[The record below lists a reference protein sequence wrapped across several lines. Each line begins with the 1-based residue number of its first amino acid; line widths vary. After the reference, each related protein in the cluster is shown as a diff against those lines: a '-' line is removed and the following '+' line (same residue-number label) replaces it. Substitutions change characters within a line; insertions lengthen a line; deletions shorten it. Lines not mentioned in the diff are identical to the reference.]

1 MASSKLLKE
10 AIADAKAVRETALA
24 NAKIQLEEAFTPRLK
39 SMLSQK
45 LRAEAEDMK
54 SDEDEVTEAYG
65 DDEEKEE
72 KVEEDYSS
80 SNIGAGNG
88 GTTSGQ
94 NNKKP
99 SYHDAGAEDKLAAA
113 DVTST
118 SKKPEAEVEEYE
130 FTKSITEESGEEE
143 DLASG
148 DVKFAT
154 EGDEMSDD
162 EMSPN
167 TAMDNEAEYGDE
179 DQSQDQSEDDLD
191 LEQIIKE
198 LEQELH
204 YGDNEMEE
212 ESDEDNIDSEEDN
225 IDSDEFDQMGEEAD
239 DVDTA
244 MDAED
249 PHAVMAKEG
258 EENDEEEMNIE
269 EIIKELEDEEKA
281 EEDKKEK
288 VEESKKLKK
297 ELAEAISVIKSLK
310 STINEVNLLN
320 AKLLFSNKLF
330 RSYNLTNEQK
340 SKVIDSLD
348 RTTNVRE
355 VKLVYS
361 TLAESMKFSNSSTKK
376 AVKQI
381 AEGASRV
388 QKSTKPTAQS
398 VISES
403 TSYANRFKELAGI
416 LK

>member
-45 LRAEAEDMK
+45 LRAEAEDME
-54 SDEDEVTEAYG
+54 SDEDEMKEVYG
-65 DDEEKEE
+65 EDDEKEE
-72 KVEEDYSS
+72 DKMEEDYNS
-80 SNIGAGNG
+80 SNIGAGTG

-99 SYHDAGAEDKLAAA
+99 TEHNAGAEDKLGAA

-118 SKKPEAEVEEYE
+118 SKKPEAEVEDYTFE
-130 FTKSITEESGEEE
+130 KSITEENGEDGE
-143 DLASG
+143 DLTANTNP
-148 DVKFAT
+148 FAKE
-154 EGDEMSDD
+154 EGAEDEFGAQDD
-162 EMSPN
+162 
-167 TAMDNEAEYGDE
+167 
-179 DQSQDQSEDDLD
+179 QQSEDDLD
-191 LEQIIKE
+191 LEAIIKE
-198 LEQELH
+198 LEDELH
-204 YGDNEMEE
+204 GGSDDMESE
-212 ESDEDNIDSEEDN
+212 DDYNAMGHDDVQAEAADEVDTVMNADEPDAVIAQNESDD
-225 IDSDEFDQMGEEAD
+225 
-239 DVDTA
+239 
-244 MDAED
+244 
-249 PHAVMAKEG
+249 
-258 EENDEEEMNIE
+258 NDEDDKDDMNIE

-281 EEDKKEK
+281 EEDEKEK
-288 VEESKKLKK
+288 VEESKRLKK

-348 RTTNVRE
+348 RTNTVRE

-361 TLAESMKFSNSSTKK
+361 TLAESMKFATNSPKK
-376 AVKQI
+376 SSKPM

-388 QKSTKPTAQS
+388 QTSTKPSAQKAI
-398 VISES
+398 VSEG
-403 TSYANRFKELAGI
+403 TTYANRFKELAGI

>member
-45 LRAEAEDMK
+45 LRAEAEDME
-54 SDEDEVTEAYG
+54 SDEDEMKEAYG

-72 KVEEDYSS
+72 DKMEEDYNS
-80 SNIGAGNG
+80 SNIGAGTG

-99 SYHDAGAEDKLAAA
+99 TEHNAGAEDKLGAA

-118 SKKPEAEVEEYE
+118 SKKPEAEVEDYKFE
-130 FTKSITEESGEEE
+130 KSITEE
-143 DLASG
+143 
-148 DVKFAT
+148 
-154 EGDEMSDD
+154 EGDEEEMKEGDEYGNDD
-162 EMSPN
+162 EQQMESD
-167 TAMDNEAEYGDE
+167 MDNMDGENGADN
-179 DQSQDQSEDDLD
+179 QQSEDDLD
-191 LEQIIKE
+191 LEAIIKE
-198 LEQELH
+198 LEDELH
-204 YGDNEMEE
+204 GGSDDMESE
-212 ESDEDNIDSEEDN
+212 DDYNAMGHDDVQDESADEVDTVMNADEPDAVIARNESDDKDED
-225 IDSDEFDQMGEEAD
+225 D
-239 DVDTA
+239 D
-244 MDAED
+244 
-249 PHAVMAKEG
+249 
-258 EENDEEEMNIE
+258 MNIE

-281 EEDKKEK
+281 EEEEKEK

-348 RTTNVRE
+348 RTNTVRE

-361 TLAESMKFSNSSTKK
+361 TLAESMKFATNSPKK
-376 AVKQI
+376 SAKPM

-388 QKSTKPTAQS
+388 QTSTKPTAQKS
-398 VISES
+398 IVSEG
-403 TSYANRFKELAGI
+403 TTYANRFKELAGI

>member
-80 SNIGAGNG
+80 SNIGAGTG

-99 SYHDAGAEDKLAAA
+99 TYHDAGAEDELSAAG
-113 DVTST
+113 VTST
-118 SKKPEAEVEEYE
+118 SKKPEAEVEDYTFE
-130 FTKSITEESGEEE
+130 KSITEVEGEEE
-143 DLASG
+143 EE
-148 DVKFAT
+148 KEMK
-154 EGDEMSDD
+154 EGEDMESDSNTDNVDEYGHDD
-162 EMSPN
+162 ES
-167 TAMDNEAEYGDE
+167 E
-179 DQSQDQSEDDLD
+179 DQSEDDLD

-212 ESDEDNIDSEEDN
+212 ESEEDN
-225 IDSDEFDQMGEEAD
+225 IDSDEFEKMGEDAD

-281 EEDKKEK
+281 EEDEKEK
-288 VEESKKLKK
+288 VEESKRLKK

-361 TLAESMKFSNSSTKK
+361 TLAESMKFSNASTKK

-388 QKSTKPTAQS
+388 QKSTKPTTQE
-398 VISES
+398 VISEG

>member
-45 LRAEAEDMK
+45 LRAEAEDME
-54 SDEDEVTEAYG
+54 SDEDEMKEVYG
-65 DDEEKEE
+65 EDDEKEE
-72 KVEEDYSS
+72 DKMEEDYNS
-80 SNIGAGNG
+80 SNIGAGTG

-99 SYHDAGAEDKLAAA
+99 TEHNAGAEDKLGAA

-118 SKKPEAEVEEYE
+118 SKKPEAEVEDYKFE
-130 FTKSITEESGEEE
+130 KSITEEEGDEE
-143 DLASG
+143 DLTA
-148 DVKFAT
+148 DTNPFAKE
-154 EGDEMSDD
+154 EGEEDEFGAQDD
-162 EMSPN
+162 
-167 TAMDNEAEYGDE
+167 
-179 DQSQDQSEDDLD
+179 QQSEDDLD
-191 LEQIIKE
+191 LEAIIKE
-198 LEQELH
+198 LEDELH
-204 YGDNEMEE
+204 GGSDDMESE
-212 ESDEDNIDSEEDN
+212 DDYNAMGHDDVQDESADEVDTVMNADEPDAVIARNESDDKDEDDK
-225 IDSDEFDQMGEEAD
+225 D
-239 DVDTA
+239 D
-244 MDAED
+244 
-249 PHAVMAKEG
+249 
-258 EENDEEEMNIE
+258 MNIE

-281 EEDKKEK
+281 EEDEKEK
-288 VEESKKLKK
+288 VEESKRLKK

-340 SKVIDSLD
+340 AKVIDALD
-348 RTTNVRE
+348 RTNTVRE

-361 TLAESMKFSNSSTKK
+361 TLGESMKFATNSPKK
-376 AVKQI
+376 SAKPM

-388 QKSTKPTAQS
+388 QTSTKPTAQKEI
-398 VISES
+398 VSES
-403 TSYANRFKELAGI
+403 TTYANRFKELAGI

>member
-45 LRAEAEDMK
+45 LRAEAEDK
-54 SDEDEVTEAYG
+54 ESEEDEMKEAYG
-65 DDEEKEE
+65 DDEEKEDAD
-72 KVEEDYSS
+72 KMDEDYGS

-88 GTTSGQ
+88 GTNSGQ

-99 SYHDAGAEDKLAAA
+99 TEHDAASEEEHGAA

-118 SKKPEAEVEEYE
+118 SKSPEAEVEDYE
-130 FTKSITEESGEEE
+130 FAKSITEADGEEE

-154 EGDEMSDD
+154 EADEF
-162 EMSPN
+162 
-167 TAMDNEAEYGDE
+167 GGE
-179 DQSQDQSEDDLD
+179 DQPEMDDDDDDDDQSEDDLD
-191 LEQIIKE
+191 LEAIIKE

-204 YGDNEMEE
+204 GGEEDVYGEE
-212 ESDEDNIDSEEDN
+212 EDPSAY
-225 IDSDEFDQMGEEAD
+225 DQMGHDQNEAAD
-239 DVDTA
+239 DVDVA
-244 MDAED
+244 MDADKVDATIAKNESED
-249 PHAVMAKEG
+249 KK
-258 EENDEEEMNIE
+258 DDEEMNIE
-269 EIIKELEDEEKA
+269 EIIKELEEEEKA
-281 EEDKKEK
+281 EEEEKEK
-288 VEESKKLKK
+288 MEELKAMK
-297 ELAEAISVIKSLK
+297 AELAEAMKVIKTLK

-320 AKLLFSNKLF
+320 AKLLYSNKLF
-330 RSYNLTNEQK
+330 RSYSLTNEQK

-348 RTTNVRE
+348 RTSSVRE

-361 TLAESMKFSNSSTKK
+361 TLAESMKFANTSK
-376 AVKQI
+376 ASKVVKPI

-388 QKSTKPTAQS
+388 QKSTKPSDAKI
-398 VISES
+398 ISES
-403 TSYANRFKELAGI
+403 VTYAARFKELAGI

>member
-45 LRAEAEDMK
+45 LRAEAADAEAEED
-54 SDEDEVTEAYG
+54 D
-65 DDEEKEE
+65 KEE
-72 KVEEDYSS
+72 DKMEEDYNS

-99 SYHDAGAEDKLAAA
+99 TEHNAGAEDKLGAA

-118 SKKPEAEVEEYE
+118 SKKPEAEVEDYE
-130 FTKSITEESGEEE
+130 FEKSITEESGEEE

-154 EGDEMSDD
+154 EADEFGNDDQQQHAEPDADNAGGESD
-162 EMSPN
+162 
-167 TAMDNEAEYGDE
+167 MDADN
-179 DQSQDQSEDDLD
+179 QQSEDDLD
-191 LEQIIKE
+191 LEAIIKE
-198 LEQELH
+198 LEDELH
-204 YGDNEMEE
+204 GGSDDME
-212 ESDEDNIDSEEDN
+212 SEDDYNA
-225 IDSDEFDQMGEEAD
+225 MGHD
-239 DVDTA
+239 DVQQDEA
-244 MDAED
+244 ADEVDVDMHAAD
-249 PHAVMAKEG
+249 PNRVIAQHEG
-258 EENDEEEMNIE
+258 EEKKDDDDDMNIE
-269 EIIKELEDEEKA
+269 EIIKELEEEEKA
-281 EEDKKEK
+281 EEEEKEK
-288 VEESKKLKK
+288 VEESKRLKA

-348 RTTNVRE
+348 RTNTVRE

-361 TLAESMKFSNSSTKK
+361 TLAESMKFATNSPKK
-376 AVKQI
+376 SSKPM

-388 QKSTKPTAQS
+388 QTSTKPTAQKEI
-398 VISES
+398 VSEG
-403 TSYANRFKELAGI
+403 TTYANRFKELAGI

>member
-45 LRAEAEDMK
+45 LRAEAEDK
-54 SDEDEVTEAYG
+54 ESEEDEMKEAYG
-65 DDEEKEE
+65 EDDEKEE
-72 KVEEDYSS
+72 DKMEEDYNS
-80 SNIGAGNG
+80 SNIGAGTG

-99 SYHDAGAEDKLAAA
+99 TEHNAGAEDKLGAA

-118 SKKPEAEVEEYE
+118 SKKPEAEVEDYKFE
-130 FTKSITEESGEEE
+130 KSITEEEGDEE
-143 DLASG
+143 DLTA
-148 DVKFAT
+148 DTNPFAKE
-154 EGDEMSDD
+154 EGEEDEFGAQDD
-162 EMSPN
+162 
-167 TAMDNEAEYGDE
+167 
-179 DQSQDQSEDDLD
+179 QQSEDDLD
-191 LEQIIKE
+191 LEAIIKE
-198 LEQELH
+198 LEDELH
-204 YGDNEMEE
+204 GGSDDMESE
-212 ESDEDNIDSEEDN
+212 DDYNAMGHDDVQDESADEVDTVMNADEPDAVIARNESDD
-225 IDSDEFDQMGEEAD
+225 
-239 DVDTA
+239 
-244 MDAED
+244 
-249 PHAVMAKEG
+249 
-258 EENDEEEMNIE
+258 NDEDDKDDMNIE

-281 EEDKKEK
+281 EEEEKEK
-288 VEESKKLKK
+288 VEESKRLKK

-348 RTTNVRE
+348 RTNTVRE

-361 TLAESMKFSNSSTKK
+361 TLAESMKFATNSPKK
-376 AVKQI
+376 SAKPM

-388 QKSTKPTAQS
+388 QTSTKPTAQKEI
-398 VISES
+398 VSES
-403 TSYANRFKELAGI
+403 TTYANRFKELAGI

>member
-45 LRAEAEDMK
+45 LRAEAEDME
-54 SDEDEVTEAYG
+54 SDEDEMKEAYG
-65 DDEEKEE
+65 DDEEKEEE

-80 SNIGAGNG
+80 SNIGAGTG

-99 SYHDAGAEDKLAAA
+99 TYHDAGAEDELGAAG
-113 DVTST
+113 VTST

-130 FTKSITEESGEEE
+130 FTKSITEADDEDEDEKSKEVNESDYEN
-143 DLASG
+143 
-148 DVKFAT
+148 
-154 EGDEMSDD
+154 SDD
-162 EMSPN
+162 EESKMN
-167 TAMDNEAEYGDE
+167 NEMHGDE
-179 DQSQDQSEDDLD
+179 DEMEEEQSEDDLD
-191 LEQIIKE
+191 LESIIRE

-212 ESDEDNIDSEEDN
+212 ESDEDN

-244 MDAED
+244 MDAD
-249 PHAVMAKEG
+249 NPNAVYAKEG

-269 EIIKELEDEEKA
+269 EIIKELEEEEKA
-281 EEDKKEK
+281 EEEEKEK
-288 VEESKKLKK
+288 VEENKVLKA

-361 TLAESMKFSNSSTKK
+361 TLAESMKFSNASTKK

-388 QKSTKPTAQS
+388 QKSTKPTTQS
-398 VISES
+398 VISEG

>member
-45 LRAEAEDMK
+45 LRAEAEDK
-54 SDEDEVTEAYG
+54 ESEEDEMTEAYG

-72 KVEEDYSS
+72 DKMEEDYNS
-80 SNIGAGNG
+80 SNIGAGTG

-99 SYHDAGAEDKLAAA
+99 TEHNAGAEDKLGAA

-118 SKKPEAEVEEYE
+118 SKKPEAEVEDYTFE
-130 FTKSITEESGEEE
+130 KSITEE
-143 DLASG
+143 
-148 DVKFAT
+148 
-154 EGDEMSDD
+154 EGDEEEMKEGDEYGNDD
-162 EMSPN
+162 EQQMESD
-167 TAMDNEAEYGDE
+167 MDNMDGENGADN
-179 DQSQDQSEDDLD
+179 QQSEDDLD
-191 LEQIIKE
+191 LEAIIKE
-198 LEQELH
+198 LEDELH
-204 YGDNEMEE
+204 GGSDDME
-212 ESDEDNIDSEEDN
+212 ESDEDDYNAMGHDDVQ
-225 IDSDEFDQMGEEAD
+225 DESAD
-239 DVDTA
+239 EVDTA
-244 MDAED
+244 MNADEPDAVIARNESDDKDED
-249 PHAVMAKEG
+249 
-258 EENDEEEMNIE
+258 DDMNIE

-281 EEDKKEK
+281 EEEEKEK
-288 VEESKKLKK
+288 VEESKRLKK

-348 RTTNVRE
+348 RTNTVRE

-361 TLAESMKFSNSSTKK
+361 TLAESMKFATNSPKK
-376 AVKQI
+376 SAKPM

-388 QKSTKPTAQS
+388 QTSTKPTAQKS
-398 VISES
+398 IVSEG
-403 TSYANRFKELAGI
+403 TTYANRFKELAGI

>member
-45 LRAEAEDMK
+45 LRAEAEDK
-54 SDEDEVTEAYG
+54 ESDEDEMKEAYG
-65 DDEEKEE
+65 EDDEKEE
-72 KVEEDYSS
+72 DKMEEDYNS
-80 SNIGAGNG
+80 SNIGAGKG

-99 SYHDAGAEDKLAAA
+99 TEHNAGAEDKLSAA

-118 SKKPEAEVEEYE
+118 SKKPEAEVEDYE
-130 FTKSITEESGEEE
+130 FEKSITEE
-143 DLASG
+143 
-148 DVKFAT
+148 
-154 EGDEMSDD
+154 EGDEEEEMKEGDEYGNDD
-162 EMSPN
+162 EQQMESD
-167 TAMDNEAEYGDE
+167 MDNMNGDNDGAD
-179 DQSQDQSEDDLD
+179 DQQSKDDLD
-191 LEQIIKE
+191 LEAIIKE
-198 LEQELH
+198 LEDELH
-204 YGDNEMEE
+204 GGSDDME
-212 ESDEDNIDSEEDN
+212 SEDDYNAMGHDDVQED
-225 IDSDEFDQMGEEAD
+225 AD
-239 DVDTA
+239 DVDTYMQA
-244 MDAED
+244 DKPDAVIAKNESDDKDED
-249 PHAVMAKEG
+249 DK
-258 EENDEEEMNIE
+258 DDMNIE

-281 EEDKKEK
+281 EEEEKEK
-288 VEESKKLKK
+288 VEESKRLKK

-348 RTTNVRE
+348 RTNTVRE

-361 TLAESMKFSNSSTKK
+361 TLAESMKFATNSPKK
-376 AVKQI
+376 SSKPM

-388 QKSTKPTAQS
+388 QTSTKPSTQKTI
-398 VISES
+398 VSEG
-403 TSYANRFKELAGI
+403 TTYANRFKELAGI

>member
-45 LRAEAEDMK
+45 LRAEAEDME
-54 SDEDEVTEAYG
+54 SDEDEMKEAYG
-65 DDEEKEE
+65 DDDEKEE
-72 KVEEDYSS
+72 DKMEEDYNS
-80 SNIGAGNG
+80 SNIGAGTG

-99 SYHDAGAEDKLAAA
+99 TEHNAGAEDKLGAA

-118 SKKPEAEVEEYE
+118 SKKPEAEVEDYTFE
-130 FTKSITEESGEEE
+130 KSITEE
-143 DLASG
+143 
-148 DVKFAT
+148 
-154 EGDEMSDD
+154 EGDEEEMKEGDEYGNDD
-162 EMSPN
+162 EQQMESD
-167 TAMDNEAEYGDE
+167 MDNMDGENGADN
-179 DQSQDQSEDDLD
+179 QQSEDDLD
-191 LEQIIKE
+191 LEAIIKE
-198 LEQELH
+198 LEDELH
-204 YGDNEMEE
+204 GGSDDME
-212 ESDEDNIDSEEDN
+212 ESDEDDYNAMGHDDVQ
-225 IDSDEFDQMGEEAD
+225 DESAD
-239 DVDTA
+239 EVDTA
-244 MDAED
+244 MNADEPDAVIARNESDDKDED
-249 PHAVMAKEG
+249 
-258 EENDEEEMNIE
+258 DDMNIE

-281 EEDKKEK
+281 EEEEKEK

-348 RTTNVRE
+348 RTNTVRE

-361 TLAESMKFSNSSTKK
+361 TLAESMKFATNSPKK
-376 AVKQI
+376 SAKPM

-388 QKSTKPTAQS
+388 QTSTKPTAQKS
-398 VISES
+398 IVSEG
-403 TSYANRFKELAGI
+403 TTYANRFKELAGI

>member
-45 LRAEAEDMK
+45 LRAEAEDK
-54 SDEDEVTEAYG
+54 ASDEDEMKEAYG

-72 KVEEDYSS
+72 DKMEEDYNS
-80 SNIGAGNG
+80 SNIGAGSG

-99 SYHDAGAEDKLAAA
+99 TEHNAGAEDKLGAA

-118 SKKPEAEVEEYE
+118 SKKPEAEVEDYKFE
-130 FTKSITEESGEEE
+130 KSITEENDEEE
-143 DLASG
+143 EL
-148 DVKFAT
+148 AT
-154 EGDEMSDD
+154 EGDEYGNDDQQQHAEPDADNAGGASDYD
-162 EMSPN
+162 
-167 TAMDNEAEYGDE
+167 ADN
-179 DQSQDQSEDDLD
+179 QQSEDDLD
-191 LEQIIKE
+191 LEAIIKE
-198 LEQELH
+198 LEDELH
-204 YGDNEMEE
+204 GGSDDMESE
-212 ESDEDNIDSEEDN
+212 DDYNAMGHDDVQDESADEVDTVMNADEPDAVIARNESDDKDED
-225 IDSDEFDQMGEEAD
+225 D
-239 DVDTA
+239 D
-244 MDAED
+244 
-249 PHAVMAKEG
+249 
-258 EENDEEEMNIE
+258 MNIE

-281 EEDKKEK
+281 EEDEKEK
-288 VEESKKLKK
+288 VEESKRLKK

-348 RTTNVRE
+348 RTNTVRE

-361 TLAESMKFSNSSTKK
+361 TLAESMKFATNSPKK
-376 AVKQI
+376 SSKPM

-388 QKSTKPTAQS
+388 QTSTKPTAQKAI
-398 VISES
+398 VSEG
-403 TSYANRFKELAGI
+403 TTYANRFKELAGI

>member
-45 LRAEAEDMK
+45 LRAEAEDK
-54 SDEDEVTEAYG
+54 ESEEDEMTEAYG

-72 KVEEDYSS
+72 DKMEEDYNS
-80 SNIGAGNG
+80 SNIGAGTG

-99 SYHDAGAEDKLAAA
+99 TEHNAGAEDKLGAA

-118 SKKPEAEVEEYE
+118 SKKPEAEVEDYKFE
-130 FTKSITEESGEEE
+130 KSITEEEGEEE
-143 DLASG
+143 DLTA
-148 DVKFAT
+148 DTNPFAKE
-154 EGDEMSDD
+154 EGEEDEFGAQDD
-162 EMSPN
+162 
-167 TAMDNEAEYGDE
+167 
-179 DQSQDQSEDDLD
+179 QQSEDDLD
-191 LEQIIKE
+191 LEAIIKE
-198 LEQELH
+198 LEDELH
-204 YGDNEMEE
+204 GGSDDMESE
-212 ESDEDNIDSEEDN
+212 DDYNAMGHDDVQDESADEVDTVMNADEPDAVIARNESDDKDEDDK
-225 IDSDEFDQMGEEAD
+225 D
-239 DVDTA
+239 D
-244 MDAED
+244 
-249 PHAVMAKEG
+249 
-258 EENDEEEMNIE
+258 MNIE

-281 EEDKKEK
+281 EEDEKEK
-288 VEESKKLKK
+288 VEESKRLKK

-348 RTTNVRE
+348 RTNTVRE

-361 TLAESMKFSNSSTKK
+361 TLAESMKFATNSPKK
-376 AVKQI
+376 SAKPM

-388 QKSTKPTAQS
+388 QTSTKPTAQKEI
-398 VISES
+398 VSES
-403 TSYANRFKELAGI
+403 TTYANRFKELAGI

>member
-45 LRAEAEDMK
+45 LRAEAEDME
-54 SDEDEVTEAYG
+54 SEEDEMKEVYG
-65 DDEEKEE
+65 EDDEKEE
-72 KVEEDYSS
+72 DKMEEDYNS
-80 SNIGAGNG
+80 SNIGAGTG

-99 SYHDAGAEDKLAAA
+99 TEHNAGAEDKLGAA

-118 SKKPEAEVEEYE
+118 SKKPEAEVEDYTFE
-130 FTKSITEESGEEE
+130 KSITEESGEEE

-179 DQSQDQSEDDLD
+179 DQSEDDLD

-204 YGDNEMEE
+204 YGDNEME
-212 ESDEDNIDSEEDN
+212 DESEEDN
-225 IDSDEFDQMGEEAD
+225 IDSDEFEKMGEEAD

-269 EIIKELEDEEKA
+269 EIIKELEEEEKA

-288 VEESKKLKK
+288 VEESNRLKK

-310 STINEVNLLN
+310 STINEVR
-320 AKLLFSNKLF
+320 AK
-330 RSYNLTNEQK
+330 
-340 SKVIDSLD
+340 I
-348 RTTNVRE
+348 
-355 VKLVYS
+355 
-361 TLAESMKFSNSSTKK
+361 
-376 AVKQI
+376 
-381 AEGASRV
+381 
-388 QKSTKPTAQS
+388 
-398 VISES
+398 
-403 TSYANRFKELAGI
+403 
-416 LK
+416 

>member
-45 LRAEAEDMK
+45 LRAEAEDME
-54 SDEDEVTEAYG
+54 SDEDEMKEAYG

-72 KVEEDYSS
+72 DKMEEDYNS
-80 SNIGAGNG
+80 SNIGAGTG

-99 SYHDAGAEDKLAAA
+99 TEHNAGAEDKLGAA

-118 SKKPEAEVEEYE
+118 SKKPEAEVEDYTFE
-130 FTKSITEESGEEE
+130 KSITEE
-143 DLASG
+143 
-148 DVKFAT
+148 
-154 EGDEMSDD
+154 EGDEEEMKEGDEYGNDD
-162 EMSPN
+162 EQQME
-167 TAMDNEAEYGDE
+167 ADMDNMDGENGADN
-179 DQSQDQSEDDLD
+179 QQSEDDLD
-191 LEQIIKE
+191 LEAIIKE
-198 LEQELH
+198 LEDELH
-204 YGDNEMEE
+204 GGSDDME
-212 ESDEDNIDSEEDN
+212 ESDEDDYNAMGHDDVQ
-225 IDSDEFDQMGEEAD
+225 DESAD
-239 DVDTA
+239 EVDTA
-244 MDAED
+244 MNADEPDAVIARNESDDKDED
-249 PHAVMAKEG
+249 
-258 EENDEEEMNIE
+258 DDMNIE

-281 EEDKKEK
+281 EEEEKEK

-348 RTTNVRE
+348 RTNTVRE

-361 TLAESMKFSNSSTKK
+361 TLAESMKFATNSPKK
-376 AVKQI
+376 SAKPM

-388 QKSTKPTAQS
+388 QTSTKPTAQKS
-398 VISES
+398 IVSEG
-403 TSYANRFKELAGI
+403 TTYANRFKELAGI

>member
-45 LRAEAEDMK
+45 LRAEAEDME
-54 SDEDEVTEAYG
+54 SEEDEMKEAYG

-72 KVEEDYSS
+72 KVEEEYSS
-80 SNIGAGNG
+80 SNIGAGDG

-99 SYHDAGAEDKLAAA
+99 SYHDAGAEDKLGAAG
-113 DVTST
+113 VTST

-130 FTKSITEESGEEE
+130 FAKSITEADGEEE

-154 EGDEMSDD
+154 EGDEFDQEHSDD
-162 EMSPN
+162 EQSTMN
-167 TAMDNEAEYGDE
+167 NEMEGNEDE
-179 DQSQDQSEDDLD
+179 MQNEPTEDDLD
-191 LEQIIKE
+191 LESIIRE

-212 ESDEDNIDSEEDN
+212 ESEEDN

-244 MDAED
+244 MDAD
-249 PHAVMAKEG
+249 NPHVVIAKEG

-269 EIIKELEDEEKA
+269 EIIKELEEEEKA
-281 EEDKKEK
+281 EEDEKEK
-288 VEESKKLKK
+288 VEENAKLKA

-361 TLAESMKFSNSSTKK
+361 TLAESMKFSNTSAKK

-398 VISES
+398 VISEG

>member
-45 LRAEAEDMK
+45 LRAEAEDK
-54 SDEDEVTEAYG
+54 AN
-65 DDEEKEE
+65 DEEKEDAD
-72 KVEEDYSS
+72 KMEEEYSS

-99 SYHDAGAEDKLAAA
+99 SEHNAASEEEHGAA
-113 DVTST
+113 DVKST
-118 SKKPEAEVEEYE
+118 SGKPEAEVEDYE
-130 FTKSITEESGEEE
+130 FEKSITEANGEEE

-154 EGDEMSDD
+154 EAEEFGGEDHQEPDADNAGGESDYD
-162 EMSPN
+162 
-167 TAMDNEAEYGDE
+167 ADN
-179 DQSQDQSEDDLD
+179 QSEDDLD
-191 LEQIIKE
+191 LESIIRE

-204 YGDNEMEE
+204 GGEG
-212 ESDEDNIDSEEDN
+212 EDNIDGSEYDAMGHDQNDMENEAADEVDVAMHADKPDAVIAQNESDDKDED
-225 IDSDEFDQMGEEAD
+225 D
-239 DVDTA
+239 D
-244 MDAED
+244 
-249 PHAVMAKEG
+249 
-258 EENDEEEMNIE
+258 MNIE
-269 EIIKELEDEEKA
+269 EIIKELEEEEKA
-281 EEDKKEK
+281 EEEEKEK
-288 VEESKKLKK
+288 VEENKKLQA
-297 ELAEAISVIKSLK
+297 ELKEAISVIKTLRA
-310 STINEVNLLN
+310 TINEVNLLN

-340 SKVIDSLD
+340 SRVIDSLD
-348 RTTNVRE
+348 RTNSVRE

-361 TLAESMKFSNSSTKK
+361 TLAESMKFQSANSTAKK
-376 AVKQI
+376 VVKPI

-388 QKSTKPTAQS
+388 QASTKPSTQE
-398 VISES
+398 VISEG
-403 TSYANRFKELAGI
+403 TTFAARFKELAGI

>member
-45 LRAEAEDMK
+45 LRAEAEDME
-54 SDEDEVTEAYG
+54 SEEDEVKEAYG

-72 KVEEDYSS
+72 EKVEEEYSS
-80 SNIGAGNG
+80 SNIGAGDG

-99 SYHDAGAEDKLAAA
+99 TYHDAGAEDELSAAG
-113 DVTST
+113 VTST
-118 SKKPEAEVEEYE
+118 SKKPEAEVEDYTFE
-130 FTKSITEESGEEE
+130 KSITEVEDEDEDEKSDEVNESEHE
-143 DLASG
+143 DSE
-148 DVKFAT
+148 DEQPSMNNEM
-154 EGDEMSDD
+154 EGNEDEMQND
-162 EMSPN
+162 
-167 TAMDNEAEYGDE
+167 
-179 DQSQDQSEDDLD
+179 DQSEDDLD
-191 LEQIIKE
+191 LESIIRE

-212 ESDEDNIDSEEDN
+212 ESEEDN

-244 MDAED
+244 MDAD
-249 PHAVMAKEG
+249 NPHAVIAKEG

-281 EEDKKEK
+281 EEDEKEK
-288 VEESKKLKK
+288 VEESKRLKK

-340 SKVIDSLD
+340 SKVIVSLD

-361 TLAESMKFSNSSTKK
+361 TLAESMKFSNASTKK

-388 QKSTKPTAQS
+388 QKSTKPTTQS
-398 VISES
+398 VISEG

>member
-45 LRAEAEDMK
+45 LRAEAEDM
-54 SDEDEVTEAYG
+54 A
-65 DDEEKEE
+65 DDKEE
-72 KVEEDYSS
+72 DAEKMEEDYTS

-99 SYHDAGAEDKLAAA
+99 SEHNAGAEDELGAA

-118 SKKPEAEVEEYE
+118 SKKPEAEVEDFE
-130 FTKSITEESGEEE
+130 FAKSISEANGEEE

-154 EGDEMSDD
+154 EAEEFGGEES
-162 EMSPN
+162 EP
-167 TAMDNEAEYGDE
+167 EAEDAMGEGEYEADN
-179 DQSQDQSEDDLD
+179 QQSEDDLD
-191 LEQIIKE
+191 LEAIIKE

-204 YGDNEMEE
+204 GEG
-212 ESDEDNIDSEEDN
+212 DEDNIDGNEYDAMGH
-225 IDSDEFDQMGEEAD
+225 DQNDMENEAAD
-239 DVDTA
+239 DVDAA
-244 MDAED
+244 MHADKPDAVIAQNESED
-249 PHAVMAKEG
+249 
-258 EENDEEEMNIE
+258 NDDDDDDDEMNIE
-269 EIIKELEDEEKA
+269 EIIKELEEEEKA
-281 EEDKKEK
+281 EEEEKEK
-288 VEESKKLKK
+288 VEENAKLKA
-297 ELAEAISVIKSLK
+297 ELAEAISVIKTLK

-361 TLAESMKFSNSSTKK
+361 TLAESMKFSSQSPKK
-376 AVKQI
+376 VVKTM
-381 AEGASRV
+381 AEGTTRV
-388 QKSTKPTAQS
+388 QNSTKPSDSQI
-398 VISES
+398 ISEG
-403 TSYANRFKELAGI
+403 TTYANRFKELAGI

>member
-45 LRAEAEDMK
+45 LRAEAEDK
-54 SDEDEVTEAYG
+54 ASDEDEMKEAYG

-72 KVEEDYSS
+72 DKMEEDYNS
-80 SNIGAGNG
+80 SNIGAGSG

-99 SYHDAGAEDKLAAA
+99 TEHNAGAEDKLGAA

-118 SKKPEAEVEEYE
+118 SKKPEAEVEDYKFE
-130 FTKSITEESGEEE
+130 KSITEENDEEE
-143 DLASG
+143 EL
-148 DVKFAT
+148 AT
-154 EGDEMSDD
+154 EGDEYGNDD
-162 EMSPN
+162 EQQME
-167 TAMDNEAEYGDE
+167 ADMDNMDGGNYGAD
-179 DQSQDQSEDDLD
+179 DQQKEDDLD
-191 LEQIIKE
+191 LEAIIKE
-198 LEQELH
+198 LEDELH
-204 YGDNEMEE
+204 GGSDDMESE
-212 ESDEDNIDSEEDN
+212 DDYNAMGHDDVQDESADEVDTVMNADEPDAVIARNESDDKDED
-225 IDSDEFDQMGEEAD
+225 D
-239 DVDTA
+239 D
-244 MDAED
+244 
-249 PHAVMAKEG
+249 
-258 EENDEEEMNIE
+258 MNIE

-281 EEDKKEK
+281 EEEEKEK
-288 VEESKKLKK
+288 VEESKRLKK

-348 RTTNVRE
+348 RTNTVRE

-361 TLAESMKFSNSSTKK
+361 TLAESMKFATNSPKK
-376 AVKQI
+376 SSKPM

-388 QKSTKPTAQS
+388 QTSTKPTAQKAI
-398 VISES
+398 VSEG
-403 TSYANRFKELAGI
+403 TTYANRFKELAGI

>member
-45 LRAEAEDMK
+45 LRAEAEDK
-54 SDEDEVTEAYG
+54 ESEEDEMTEAYG

-72 KVEEDYSS
+72 DKMEEDYNS
-80 SNIGAGNG
+80 SNIGAGTG

-99 SYHDAGAEDKLAAA
+99 TEHNAGAEDKLGAA

-118 SKKPEAEVEEYE
+118 SKKPEAEVEDYTFE
-130 FTKSITEESGEEE
+130 KSITEE
-143 DLASG
+143 
-148 DVKFAT
+148 
-154 EGDEMSDD
+154 EGDEEEMKEGDEYGNDD
-162 EMSPN
+162 EQQMESD
-167 TAMDNEAEYGDE
+167 MDNMDGENGADN
-179 DQSQDQSEDDLD
+179 QQSEDDLD
-191 LEQIIKE
+191 LEAIIKE
-198 LEQELH
+198 LEDELH
-204 YGDNEMEE
+204 GGSDDMESE
-212 ESDEDNIDSEEDN
+212 DDYNAMGHDDVQDESADEVDTVMNADEPDAVIARNESDDEDDK
-225 IDSDEFDQMGEEAD
+225 D
-239 DVDTA
+239 D
-244 MDAED
+244 
-249 PHAVMAKEG
+249 
-258 EENDEEEMNIE
+258 MNIE

-281 EEDKKEK
+281 EEDEKEK
-288 VEESKKLKK
+288 VEESKRLKK

-348 RTTNVRE
+348 RTNTVRE

-361 TLAESMKFSNSSTKK
+361 TLAESMKFATNSPKK
-376 AVKQI
+376 SAKPM

-388 QKSTKPTAQS
+388 QTSTKPTAQKEI
-398 VISES
+398 VSES
-403 TSYANRFKELAGI
+403 TTYANRFKELAGI

>member
-45 LRAEAEDMK
+45 LRAEAEDME
-54 SDEDEVTEAYG
+54 SDEDEMKVVYG
-65 DDEEKEE
+65 EDDEKEE
-72 KVEEDYSS
+72 DKMEEDYNS
-80 SNIGAGNG
+80 SNIGAGTG

-99 SYHDAGAEDKLAAA
+99 TEHNAGAEDKLGAA

-118 SKKPEAEVEEYE
+118 SKKPEAEVEDYTFE
-130 FTKSITEESGEEE
+130 KSITEEEGEDGE
-143 DLASG
+143 DLTA
-148 DVKFAT
+148 DTNPFAKE
-154 EGDEMSDD
+154 EGAEDEFGAQDD
-162 EMSPN
+162 
-167 TAMDNEAEYGDE
+167 
-179 DQSQDQSEDDLD
+179 QQSEDDLD
-191 LEQIIKE
+191 LEAIIKE
-198 LEQELH
+198 LEDELH
-204 YGDNEMEE
+204 GGSDDMESE
-212 ESDEDNIDSEEDN
+212 DDYNAMGHDDVQDESADEVDTVMNADEPDAVIARNESDDKDED
-225 IDSDEFDQMGEEAD
+225 D
-239 DVDTA
+239 D
-244 MDAED
+244 
-249 PHAVMAKEG
+249 
-258 EENDEEEMNIE
+258 MNIE

-281 EEDKKEK
+281 EEDEKEK
-288 VEESKKLKK
+288 VEESKRLKK

-348 RTTNVRE
+348 RTNTVRE

-361 TLAESMKFSNSSTKK
+361 TLAESMKFATNSPKK
-376 AVKQI
+376 SSKPM

-388 QKSTKPTAQS
+388 QTSTKPSAQKAI
-398 VISES
+398 VSEG
-403 TSYANRFKELAGI
+403 TTYANRFKELAGI

>member
-45 LRAEAEDMK
+45 LRAEAEDME
-54 SDEDEVTEAYG
+54 SDKEDEMKEAYG

-72 KVEEDYSS
+72 EKVEEEYSS
-80 SNIGAGNG
+80 SNIGAGDG

-99 SYHDAGAEDKLAAA
+99 TYHDAGAEDELSAAG
-113 DVTST
+113 VTST
-118 SKKPEAEVEEYE
+118 SKKPEAEVEDYK
-130 FTKSITEESGEEE
+130 FVKSITEVEDEEE
-143 DLASG
+143 EM
-148 DVKFAT
+148 K
-154 EGDEMSDD
+154 EGEDMESD
-162 EMSPN
+162 SY
-167 TAMDNEAEYGDE
+167 TDNVDEYGHD
-179 DQSQDQSEDDLD
+179 DQSEEGQTEDDLD
-191 LEQIIKE
+191 LESIIRE

-204 YGDNEMEE
+204 NGDNEMEE
-212 ESDEDNIDSEEDN
+212 ESEEDN
-225 IDSDEFDQMGEEAD
+225 IDADEFDQMGEEAD

-244 MDAED
+244 MDAD
-249 PHAVMAKEG
+249 NPHAVIAKEG
-258 EENDEEEMNIE
+258 EDKDDEEMNIE
-269 EIIKELEDEEKA
+269 EIIKELEEEEKA
-281 EEDKKEK
+281 EEDEKEK
-288 VEESKKLKK
+288 VEETARLKS
-297 ELAEAISVIKSLK
+297 ELAEAITVIKSLK

-361 TLAESMKFSNSSTKK
+361 TLAESMKFSNGSAKK

-398 VISES
+398 VISEG

>member
-45 LRAEAEDMK
+45 LRAEAEDME
-54 SDEDEVTEAYG
+54 SDEDEMKEVYG
-65 DDEEKEE
+65 EDDEKEE
-72 KVEEDYSS
+72 DKMEEDYNS
-80 SNIGAGNG
+80 SNIGAGTG

-99 SYHDAGAEDKLAAA
+99 TEHNAGAEDKLGAA

-118 SKKPEAEVEEYE
+118 SKKPEAEVEDYKFE
-130 FTKSITEESGEEE
+130 KSITEEEGEEE
-143 DLASG
+143 DLTA
-148 DVKFAT
+148 DTNPFAKE
-154 EGDEMSDD
+154 EGEEDEFGAQDD
-162 EMSPN
+162 
-167 TAMDNEAEYGDE
+167 
-179 DQSQDQSEDDLD
+179 QQSEDDLD
-191 LEQIIKE
+191 LEAIIKE
-198 LEQELH
+198 LEDELH
-204 YGDNEMEE
+204 GGSDDMESE
-212 ESDEDNIDSEEDN
+212 DDYNAMGHDDVQDESADEVDTVMNADEPDAVIARNESDDKDEDDK
-225 IDSDEFDQMGEEAD
+225 D
-239 DVDTA
+239 D
-244 MDAED
+244 
-249 PHAVMAKEG
+249 
-258 EENDEEEMNIE
+258 MNIE

-281 EEDKKEK
+281 EEDEKEK
-288 VEESKKLKK
+288 VEESKRLKK

-348 RTTNVRE
+348 RTNTVRE

-361 TLAESMKFSNSSTKK
+361 TLAESMKFATNSPKK
-376 AVKQI
+376 SAKPM

-388 QKSTKPTAQS
+388 QTSTKPTAHKAI
-398 VISES
+398 VSEGA
-403 TSYANRFKELAGI
+403 TYANRFKELAGI

>member
-45 LRAEAEDMK
+45 LRAEAEDME
-54 SDEDEVTEAYG
+54 SDEDEMKEVYG
-65 DDEEKEE
+65 EDDEKEE
-72 KVEEDYSS
+72 DKMEEDYNS
-80 SNIGAGNG
+80 SNIGAGTG

-99 SYHDAGAEDKLAAA
+99 TEHNAGAEDKLGAA

-118 SKKPEAEVEEYE
+118 SKKPEAEVEDYTFE
-130 FTKSITEESGEEE
+130 KSITEEEGEDGE
-143 DLASG
+143 DLTA
-148 DVKFAT
+148 DTNPFAKE
-154 EGDEMSDD
+154 EGAEDEFGAQDD
-162 EMSPN
+162 
-167 TAMDNEAEYGDE
+167 
-179 DQSQDQSEDDLD
+179 QQSEDDLD
-191 LEQIIKE
+191 LEAIIKE
-198 LEQELH
+198 LEDELH
-204 YGDNEMEE
+204 GGSDDMESE
-212 ESDEDNIDSEEDN
+212 DDYNAMGHDDVQAEAADEVDTVMNADEPDAVIARNESDDKDED
-225 IDSDEFDQMGEEAD
+225 D
-239 DVDTA
+239 D
-244 MDAED
+244 
-249 PHAVMAKEG
+249 
-258 EENDEEEMNIE
+258 MNIE

-281 EEDKKEK
+281 EEDEKEK
-288 VEESKKLKK
+288 VEESKRLKK

-348 RTTNVRE
+348 RTNTVRE

-361 TLAESMKFSNSSTKK
+361 TLAESMKFATNSPKK
-376 AVKQI
+376 SSKPM

-388 QKSTKPTAQS
+388 QTSTKPSAQKAI
-398 VISES
+398 VSEG
-403 TSYANRFKELAGI
+403 TTYANRFKELAGI

>member
-45 LRAEAEDMK
+45 LRAEAEDME
-54 SDEDEVTEAYG
+54 SDKEDEMKEAYG
-65 DDEEKEE
+65 EDEEKEE
-72 KVEEDYSS
+72 KVEEEYSS
-80 SNIGAGNG
+80 SNIGAGDG

-99 SYHDAGAEDKLAAA
+99 SYHDAGAEDKLGAAG
-113 DVTST
+113 VTST

-130 FTKSITEESGEEE
+130 FTKSITEADGEDE

-154 EGDEMSDD
+154 EGDEFGGEDHAEPDADNAGGPSDYD
-162 EMSPN
+162 
-167 TAMDNEAEYGDE
+167 ADNATEE
-179 DQSQDQSEDDLD
+179 QTEDDLD
-191 LEQIIKE
+191 LEAIIKE

-212 ESDEDNIDSEEDN
+212 ESEEDN

-244 MDAED
+244 MDAEN
-249 PHAVMAKEG
+249 PHAIMAKEG

-269 EIIKELEDEEKA
+269 EIIKELEEEEKA
-281 EEDKKEK
+281 EEDEKEK
-288 VEESKKLKK
+288 VEETKVLKA

-361 TLAESMKFSNSSTKK
+361 TLAESMKFSNASTKK

-398 VISES
+398 VISEG

>member
-45 LRAEAEDMK
+45 LRAEAEDM
-54 SDEDEVTEAYG
+54 A
-65 DDEEKEE
+65 DDKEE
-72 KVEEDYSS
+72 DAEKMEEDYSS

-99 SYHDAGAEDKLAAA
+99 TEHNAGAEDELGAA

-118 SKKPEAEVEEYE
+118 SKKPEAEVEDYTFE
-130 FTKSITEESGEEE
+130 KSISEANGEEE

-154 EGDEMSDD
+154 EADEFGGEDHAEPD
-162 EMSPN
+162 
-167 TAMDNEAEYGDE
+167 MDNMGGESDNDADN
-179 DQSQDQSEDDLD
+179 QQSEDDLD
-191 LEQIIKE
+191 LEAIIKE

-204 YGDNEMEE
+204 GEG
-212 ESDEDNIDSEEDN
+212 DEDNIDGSEYDAMGHDQNDMENEAADEVDVAMHADKPDAYIAKNESDDKDED
-225 IDSDEFDQMGEEAD
+225 DS
-239 DVDTA
+239 
-244 MDAED
+244 
-249 PHAVMAKEG
+249 
-258 EENDEEEMNIE
+258 EMNIE
-269 EIIKELEDEEKA
+269 EIIKELEEEEKA
-281 EEDKKEK
+281 EEEEKEK
-288 VEESKKLKK
+288 VEESKRLKE
-297 ELAEAISVIKSLK
+297 ELAEAISVIKTLK

-361 TLAESMKFSNSSTKK
+361 TLAESMKFSSQSPKK
-376 AVKQI
+376 VVKTM
-381 AEGASRV
+381 AEGTTRV
-388 QKSTKPTAQS
+388 QNSTKPSDSQI
-398 VISES
+398 ISEG
-403 TSYANRFKELAGI
+403 TTYANRFKELAGI

>member
-45 LRAEAEDMK
+45 LRAEAADAETEED
-54 SDEDEVTEAYG
+54 D
-65 DDEEKEE
+65 KEE
-72 KVEEDYSS
+72 DKMEEDYNS

-99 SYHDAGAEDKLAAA
+99 TEHNAGAEDKLGAA

-118 SKKPEAEVEEYE
+118 SKKPEAEVEDYE
-130 FTKSITEESGEEE
+130 FEKSITEESGEEE

-154 EGDEMSDD
+154 EADEFGNDDQQQHAEPDADNAGGESD
-162 EMSPN
+162 
-167 TAMDNEAEYGDE
+167 MDADN
-179 DQSQDQSEDDLD
+179 QQSEDDLD
-191 LEQIIKE
+191 LEAIIKE
-198 LEQELH
+198 LEDELH
-204 YGDNEMEE
+204 GGSDDME
-212 ESDEDNIDSEEDN
+212 SEDDYNA
-225 IDSDEFDQMGEEAD
+225 MGHD
-239 DVDTA
+239 DVQQDEA
-244 MDAED
+244 ADEVDVDMHAAD
-249 PHAVMAKEG
+249 PNRVIAQHEG
-258 EENDEEEMNIE
+258 EEKKDDDDDMNIE
-269 EIIKELEDEEKA
+269 EIIKELEEEEKA
-281 EEDKKEK
+281 EEEEKEK
-288 VEESKKLKK
+288 VEESKRLKA

-348 RTTNVRE
+348 RTNTVRE

-361 TLAESMKFSNSSTKK
+361 TLAESMKFATNSPKK
-376 AVKQI
+376 SSKPM

-388 QKSTKPTAQS
+388 QTSTKPTAQKEI
-398 VISES
+398 VSEG
-403 TSYANRFKELAGI
+403 TTYANRFKELAGI

>member
-45 LRAEAEDMK
+45 LRAEAEDK
-54 SDEDEVTEAYG
+54 ESEEDEMKEAYG
-65 DDEEKEE
+65 EDDEKEE
-72 KVEEDYSS
+72 DKMEEDYNS
-80 SNIGAGNG
+80 SNIGAGTG

-99 SYHDAGAEDKLAAA
+99 TEHNAGAEDKLGAA

-118 SKKPEAEVEEYE
+118 SKKPEAEVEDYKFE
-130 FTKSITEESGEEE
+130 KSITEEEGDEE
-143 DLASG
+143 DLTA
-148 DVKFAT
+148 DTNPFAKE
-154 EGDEMSDD
+154 EGEEDEFGAQDD
-162 EMSPN
+162 
-167 TAMDNEAEYGDE
+167 
-179 DQSQDQSEDDLD
+179 QQSEDDLD
-191 LEQIIKE
+191 LEAIIKE
-198 LEQELH
+198 LEDELH
-204 YGDNEMEE
+204 GGSDDMESE
-212 ESDEDNIDSEEDN
+212 DDYNAMGHDDVQDESADEVDTVMNADEPDAVIAQNESDD
-225 IDSDEFDQMGEEAD
+225 
-239 DVDTA
+239 
-244 MDAED
+244 
-249 PHAVMAKEG
+249 
-258 EENDEEEMNIE
+258 NDEDDKDDMNIE

-281 EEDKKEK
+281 EEEEKEK
-288 VEESKKLKK
+288 VEESKRLKK

-348 RTTNVRE
+348 RTNTVRE

-361 TLAESMKFSNSSTKK
+361 TLAESMKFATNSPKK
-376 AVKQI
+376 SAKPM

-388 QKSTKPTAQS
+388 QTSTKPSTQKEI
-398 VISES
+398 VSEG
-403 TSYANRFKELAGI
+403 TTYANRFKELAGI

>member
-45 LRAEAEDMK
+45 LRAEAEDK
-54 SDEDEVTEAYG
+54 ASDEDEMKEAYG

-72 KVEEDYSS
+72 DKMEEDYNS
-80 SNIGAGNG
+80 SNIGAGKG

-99 SYHDAGAEDKLAAA
+99 TEHNAGAEDKLGAA

-118 SKKPEAEVEEYE
+118 SKKPEAEVEDYE
-130 FTKSITEESGEEE
+130 FEKSITEENDEEE
-143 DLASG
+143 EL
-148 DVKFAT
+148 AT
-154 EGDEMSDD
+154 EGDEFGNDDQQQHAEPDADNAGGASDYD
-162 EMSPN
+162 
-167 TAMDNEAEYGDE
+167 ADN
-179 DQSQDQSEDDLD
+179 QQSEDDLD
-191 LEQIIKE
+191 LEAIIKE
-198 LEQELH
+198 LEDELH
-204 YGDNEMEE
+204 GGSDDMESE
-212 ESDEDNIDSEEDN
+212 DDYNAMGHDDVQDESADEVDVDMHADTPDRVIAQNESDDKDED
-225 IDSDEFDQMGEEAD
+225 D
-239 DVDTA
+239 D
-244 MDAED
+244 
-249 PHAVMAKEG
+249 
-258 EENDEEEMNIE
+258 MNIE

-281 EEDKKEK
+281 EEDEKEK
-288 VEESKKLKK
+288 VEESKRLKK

-348 RTTNVRE
+348 RTNTVRE

-361 TLAESMKFSNSSTKK
+361 TLAESMKFATNSPKK
-376 AVKQI
+376 SAKPM

-388 QKSTKPTAQS
+388 QTSTKPTAQKAI
-398 VISES
+398 VSEG
-403 TSYANRFKELAGI
+403 TTYANRFKELAGI

>member
-45 LRAEAEDMK
+45 LRAEAEDME
-54 SDEDEVTEAYG
+54 SDEDEMKEVYG
-65 DDEEKEE
+65 EDDEKEE
-72 KVEEDYSS
+72 DKMEEDYNS
-80 SNIGAGNG
+80 SNIGAGTG

-99 SYHDAGAEDKLAAA
+99 TEHNAGAEDKLGAA

-118 SKKPEAEVEEYE
+118 SKKPEAEVEDYKFE
-130 FTKSITEESGEEE
+130 KSITEEEGDEE
-143 DLASG
+143 DLTA
-148 DVKFAT
+148 DTNPFAKE
-154 EGDEMSDD
+154 EGEEDEFGAQDD
-162 EMSPN
+162 
-167 TAMDNEAEYGDE
+167 
-179 DQSQDQSEDDLD
+179 QQSEDDLD
-191 LEQIIKE
+191 LEAIIKE
-198 LEQELH
+198 LEDELH
-204 YGDNEMEE
+204 GGSDDMESE
-212 ESDEDNIDSEEDN
+212 DDYNAMGHDDVQDESADEVDTVMNADEPDAVIARNESDDKDEDDK
-225 IDSDEFDQMGEEAD
+225 D
-239 DVDTA
+239 D
-244 MDAED
+244 
-249 PHAVMAKEG
+249 
-258 EENDEEEMNIE
+258 MNIE

-281 EEDKKEK
+281 EEDEKEK
-288 VEESKKLKK
+288 VEESKRLKK

-348 RTTNVRE
+348 RTNTVRE

-361 TLAESMKFSNSSTKK
+361 TLAESMKFATNSPKK
-376 AVKQI
+376 SAKPM

-388 QKSTKPTAQS
+388 QTSTKPTAQKEI
-398 VISES
+398 VSES
-403 TSYANRFKELAGI
+403 TTYANRFKELAGI